1 MSAPACPR
9 RAGAPAPLS
18 DREEQLYGAQT
29 AVLHRDAAHTVYRLL
44 RSDGEVIKTSYPVFP
59 GISITYNDVHAS
71 YCQMDRA
78 AETGLIEINHCREG
92 RIEYQLGE
100 DYFYL
105 APGDLSVTLRDASPG
120 ADRFP
125 TGHYHGITVDIDP
138 VRAPD
143 CLSCFLEDVTVRPGL
158 LAEKFCRD
166 GGGFAARSSPRV
178 EHVFSELYRVPEEIR
193 KGYFKVKILEL
204 LLFLSTL
211 PAPAAQSTPRGLTRT
226 QTELARRISEYL
238 LARTEQKVTASELA
252 DRFGVSAA
260 QVKSSFQGV
269 YGMTPAAF
277 LRAQKMHGAAE
288 ILRKTDRTVLD
299 IAGQFGYDNAS
310 KFAKAFRDVI
320 GVSPNAYRSGVERD
334 SCAPE
339 TPESARC
346 PGEVAGDVRTD
357 V

>member
-1 MSAPACPR
+1 M
-9 RAGAPAPLS
+9 G
-18 DREEQLYGAQT
+18 
-29 AVLHRDAAHTVYRLL
+29 
-44 RSDGEVIKTSYPVFP
+44 
-59 GISITYNDVHAS
+59 
-71 YCQMDRA
+71 RA

-105 APGDLSVTLRDASPG
+105 APGDLSVTLKDASPG
-120 ADRFP
+120 EDRFP

-138 VRAPD
+138 ARAPD

-158 LAEKFCRD
+158 LAEKFCCN
-166 GGGFAARSSPRV
+166 GGSSPRA
-178 EHVFSELYRVPEEIR
+178 EHVFSELYSVPEEIR

-211 PAPAAQSTPRGLTRT
+211 PAPAAGQSASRGLTRT

-238 LARTEQKVTASELA
+238 LARTEQKVTVSELA
-252 DRFGVSAA
+252 EKFGVSAA

-320 GVSPNAYRSGVERD
+320 GVSPNAYRSGIERD

-339 TPESARC
+339 SPDAPRC
-346 PGEVAGDVRTD
+346 PGDAT
-357 V
+357 